1 MDNGEAFW
9 WYITIKA
16 PESQE
21 DLLYSI
27 ADATGSIGAELREL
41 PEGLIL
47 KAYYR
52 ASKDLES
59 WVSRV
64 NEAISKEPNMAIV
77 DMGKV
82 ENRQWHVAWRDAFPP
97 LIVGERFVVMAPWHK
112 GNEPAGHI
120 PIYIYPGSA
129 FGTGY
134 HESTQIA
141 LSLLSRHCRPG
152 MTAIDVGSGSGILS
166 IACWR
171 LGARK
176 VYARDVDP
184 ATLEEARRNFE
195 LNGVEEG
202 AIELSSG
209 DGLTGLPVAVDL
221 IVANILLEELL
232 RLIPDIRAHL
242 KDGGVAIFSGLI
254 LKERESFLDAL
265 QRAGFYALDELEK
278 EEWWGVAATRSA

>member
-1 MDNGEAFW
+1 
-9 WYITIKA
+9 
-16 PESQE
+16 
-21 DLLYSI
+21 
-27 ADATGSIGAELREL
+27 
-41 PEGLIL
+41 
-47 KAYYR
+47 
-52 ASKDLES
+52 
-59 WVSRV
+59 
-64 NEAISKEPNMAIV
+64 
-77 DMGKV
+77 
-82 ENRQWHVAWRDAFPP
+82 
-97 LIVGERFVVMAPWHK
+97 
-112 GNEPAGHI
+112 
-120 PIYIYPGSA
+120 
-129 FGTGY
+129 
-134 HESTQIA
+134 
-141 LSLLSRHCRPG
+141 

-209 DGLTGLPVAVDL
+209 DGLIGLPVAADL

-254 LKERESFLDAL
+254 LKEKESFLDAL
-265 QRAGFYALDELEK
+265 QRTGFYALDELEK
-278 EEWWGVAATRSA
+278 EEWWGVAAARSA